1 VSKPKLLLAD
11 DSLTIQKVVNLT
23 FADEGIDVITV
34 GDGDMALREIAQAPP
49 DIVLADVHM
58 PGPSGYEICSLM
70 RGIEETANIPV
81 MLLVGS
87 FEHFD
92 PAEADRVGAN
102 GYVTKPFQ
110 SIRQLVDQVK
120 GLIAAEP
127 EVPIVEFDDAEISAG
142 PSSEVVDT
150 SDIDSLYR
158 QSFVE
163 TVEMPPEMAAE
174 MAAAAYASDRF
185 DDAMIETSYTAEQ
198 HEDSV
203 EFDVPGDQEDIGD
216 QYNFEPEKPDV
227 ISLDEELQKPSIAEP
242 PVESQPEAAE
252 EQPMSAGVHTAA
264 TEEFNVRDPFASK
277 AHEFDL
283 DEDDILGLGP
293 STKPAAASGAPAEPA
308 EQTAVPDEPPAAP
321 QVVTLA
327 PEQLDIIVQKVV
339 EKLSEKF

>member
-11 DSLTIQKVVNLT
+11 DSVTIQKVVNLT

-34 GDGDMALREIAQAPP
+34 GDGDTALREIAQAPP

-70 RGIEETANIPV
+70 RGIDETANIPV

-87 FEHFD
+87 FEQFD

-127 EVPIVEFDDAEISAG
+127 EVPVGEFDDSETSVG
-142 PSSEVVDT
+142 PPSDEVDT
-150 SDIDSLYR
+150 SDIDSLYH
-158 QSFVE
+158 QSFAE
-163 TVEMPPEMAAE
+163 TVEMTPEMAAE
-174 MAAAAYASDRF
+174 MAAAAYVSDGF

-198 HEDSV
+198 HQEV
-203 EFDVPGDQEDIGD
+203 EFGVSGEQERAQETYDFGPE
-216 QYNFEPEKPDV
+216 EPNV
-227 ISLDEELQKPSIAEP
+227 ISLDDEPQELTIAEK
-242 PVESQPEAAE
+242 PVEEPPQVE
-252 EQPMSAGVHTAA
+252 EMSVTPAMHTAQ
-264 TEEFNVRDPFASK
+264 TEEFNVRDPFAST
-277 AHEFDL
+277 AREFDL
-283 DEDDILGLGP
+283 DGADLLDLGP
-293 STKPAAASGAPAEPA
+293 ATPPPVAVAPPGPVEQVSEPS
-308 EQTAVPDEPPAAP
+308 EQPAAP

-339 EKLSEKF
+339 EKLSEKL

>member
-1 VSKPKLLLAD
+1 
-11 DSLTIQKVVNLT
+11 
-23 FADEGIDVITV
+23 
-34 GDGDMALREIAQAPP
+34 
-49 DIVLADVHM
+49 
-58 PGPSGYEICSLM
+58 
-70 RGIEETANIPV
+70 
-81 MLLVGS
+81 LVGS
-87 FEHFD
+87 FEQFD

-120 GLIAAEP
+120 GLIVTEP
-127 EVPIVEFDDAEISAG
+127 EVPQEEFAGLESTDD
-142 PSSEVVDT
+142 PTSEVVDT

-174 MAAAAYASDRF
+174 MAAAAYASDGF

-203 EFDVPGDQEDIGD
+203 EFDVPGEQENIGD

-227 ISLDEELQKPSIAEP
+227 ISLDEEDQEPSIAEP
-242 PVESQPEAAE
+242 STESPAPTEESPTTPGMHAA
-252 EQPMSAGVHTAA
+252 P
-264 TEEFNVRDPFASK
+264 TEEFNVSDPFASK

-283 DEDDILGLGP
+283 DEDDILDLGP
-293 STKPAAASGAPAEPA
+293 STSPPATPGSRAEPV
-308 EQTAVPDEPPAAP
+308 EQTSAPVEQPVAP

-339 EKLSEKF
+339 EKLSEKL